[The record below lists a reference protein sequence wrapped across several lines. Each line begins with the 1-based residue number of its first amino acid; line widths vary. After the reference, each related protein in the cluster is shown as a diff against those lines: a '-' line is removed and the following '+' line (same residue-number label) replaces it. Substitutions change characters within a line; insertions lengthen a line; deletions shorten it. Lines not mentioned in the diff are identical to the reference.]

1 MILFSLNSST
11 RLLSGKQSMS
21 IMSKIKLAKKNFCEL
36 YHFTTSET
44 SCYADFI
51 IAFYRK
57 YFTLLLLNRSKSA
70 KDLFFHFFAHLNSD
84 HPQFLLSGVYA
95 IFFPIFSSILTALVY
110 LEQNI
115 SAFFIF
121 EVLILASL
129 TTPFLLLGRGSE
141 KVCLVSWLK
150 SFEFTKAELHLSNK
164 LLYFLTRLRWAVS
177 LKI

>member
-1 MILFSLNSST
+1 MLTSSLLFIG
-11 RLLSGKQSMS
+11 R
-21 IMSKIKLAKKNFCEL
+21 
-36 YHFTTSET
+36 
-44 SCYADFI
+44 
-51 IAFYRK
+51 

-70 KDLFFHFFAHLNSD
+70 KDLFFHYFAHLNSD
-84 HPQFLLSGVYA
+84 HSQFLLSGVCA

-129 TTPFLLLGRGSE
+129 TTPFLLLGRGSK

-150 SFEFTKAELHLSNK
+150 RFEFTKAELHLSNK